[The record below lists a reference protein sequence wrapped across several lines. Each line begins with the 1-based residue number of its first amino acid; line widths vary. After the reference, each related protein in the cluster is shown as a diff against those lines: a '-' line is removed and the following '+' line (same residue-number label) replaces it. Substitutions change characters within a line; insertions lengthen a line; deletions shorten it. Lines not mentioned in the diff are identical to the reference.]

1 MIDLFC
7 RYLSIQ
13 LHFTLFC
20 SLQPTTMTFQHFWY
34 DFSHRAS
41 YRLLVLV
48 SNFNAHQNWTVFVSL
63 SYFSYD
69 ALFPAHSDRSNCISD
84 LSRPQEQPASTLSSF
99 ASFKTSFTSNVNFL
113 KRRYNRDSA
122 LWDSLKNN
130 QTLSLSSFLFNS
142 YFLTT
147 WIGKI

>member
-20 SLQPTTMTFQHFWY
+20 SLQPTTKTFQHFWY
-34 DFSHRAS
+34 EFSHRAS
-41 YRLLVLV
+41 YRLLALV
-48 SNFNAHQNWTVFVSL
+48 SIFNAHQNWTVFVSL
-63 SYFSYD
+63 TYVSYE
-69 ALFPAHSDRSNCISD
+69 ALYPTRSDHTNCISD

-99 ASFKTSFTSNVNFL
+99 ANFKTSFTSNVNFL
-113 KRRYNRDSA
+113 KRRYTRESA
-122 LWDSLKNN
+122 YWDCLKNN

-147 WIGKI
+147 WLGKL

>member
-20 SLQPTTMTFQHFWY
+20 FLPNPQPRHSNTFDT
-34 DFSHRAS
+34 DFSLTA
-41 YRLLVLV
+41 LLQTPSSSFELQRT
-48 SNFNAHQNWTVFVSL
+48 QNWTVFVSFEL
-63 SYFSYD
+63 
-69 ALFPAHSDRSNCISD
+69 LFLRSFELGRADHRNCISD

-113 KRRYNRDSA
+113 KRRYIRNLHSGTAWRIIKPSP
-122 LWDSLKNN
+122 
-130 QTLSLSSFLFNS
+130 FLLF
-142 YFLTT
+142 YLTR
-147 WIGKI
+147 IF